1 MKKTGIVLIAV
12 IALAAGL
19 GGGYELARRARP
31 SGAATSAPAAAK
43 MLYHCPMHPN
53 VVQDHPGTCPICG
66 MTLVASTPIEP
77 MSSKKTVYRST
88 MLPNEV
94 SDHPGKDSMGME
106 MVPVEVDASHPAAAA
121 VEGRATVTISE
132 QKRRLIGVA
141 TATVTEAPV
150 AHTIRTVGQIAYDDT
165 RMYHVHTKIQGWI
178 EHVFAGSTGD
188 VVRQGQPLLELYSPD
203 LLASQQEYLVAL
215 DNKARVAG
223 STIEGVR
230 ESADRLVEASR
241 KRLALQDLTDGQID
255 DLVRT
260 RQAQKTVILY
270 APLSGTIT
278 ARNVSHGERIESE
291 TSLLDIA
298 DLSEVWVQ
306 ASIYES
312 ELPFVH
318 EGQEVE
324 VTLSYLPGRT
334 YRGTV
339 ALVSPLVDPQTRT
352 IGARIVLDNSD
363 LALKPGMFADV
374 LLRAKLGSRLT
385 VPKDAVLRTGTR
397 DLVFVSPSEG
407 VFEPR
412 EVTLGVPIED
422 RYEVTAGLAAGERVL
437 SAASFFVDS
446 ESRLKSALREAG
458 EKTR

>member
-12 IALAAGL
+12 VALAAGL
-19 GGGYELARRARP
+19 GGGYELARRAKP
-31 SGAATSAPAAAK
+31 SGAATSVPAAAK
-43 MLYHCPMHPN
+43 TLYHCPMHPN
-53 VVQDHPGTCPICG
+53 VIQDHPGTCPICG

-77 MSSKKTVYRST
+77 TSSKKTVYRST
-88 MLPNEV
+88 MLPSEV

-121 VEGRATVTISE
+121 VEGRATVTISDRG
-132 QKRRLIGVA
+132 RRLIGA
-141 TATVTEAPV
+141 STETVSETPV
-150 AHTIRTVGQIAYDDT
+150 THSIRTVGQIDYDET

-178 EHVFAGSTGD
+178 EHVFAGAAGD

-215 DNKARVAG
+215 DNKSRVAEA
-223 STIEGVR
+223 TVDGVR
-230 ESADRLVEASR
+230 ENASRLVDAAR
-241 KRLALQDLTDGQID
+241 RRLTLQGLTDDQID

-270 APLSGTIT
+270 APLTGTIT

-306 ASIYES
+306 ASFYEY

-318 EGQEVE
+318 EGQAVE
-324 VTLSYLPGRT
+324 ISLSYLPGKI
-334 YRGTV
+334 YRGRIS
-339 ALVSPLVDPQTRT
+339 LVSPLVDAPTRT
-352 IGARIVLDNSD
+352 VRARIALENPD
-363 LALKPGMFADV
+363 LALKPGMFTDV
-374 LLRAKLGSRLT
+374 RLISDLGRRLT
-385 VPKDAVLRTGTR
+385 VPKDAVLRTGER
-397 DLVFVSPSEG
+397 DLVFVNPSDG

-412 EVTLGVPIED
+412 EVTLGLALDD
-422 RYEVTAGLAAGERVL
+422 RYEVTKGLAGGERVL
-437 SAASFFVDS
+437 SSANFFVDS
-446 ESRLKSALREAG
+446 ESRLKSALRGAG
-458 EKTR
+458 ENAR